1 MKRIFIIIVLL
12 ISLNSLCQTSVNN
25 KNIIGIWQ
33 AETNEVSS
41 ANLDTYKFYKNN
53 KFVFE
58 PSQYDGLKRIVK
70 IAGTYKIHN
79 AKIVFYVNS
88 LTELIGNKIERS
100 MITTQSDSW
109 AIEGGKLVTKKIKS
123 LPQEAK
129 LEFLGSIEGNKNC
142 LKIDA
147 RLFYKIKE

>member
-1 MKRIFIIIVLL
+1 MRRFFNIIVLL
-12 ISLNSLCQTSVNN
+12 ISFNSICQTTLIKS
-25 KNIIGIWQ
+25 NIIGIWQ
-33 AETNEVSS
+33 AETDEVSS
-41 ANLDTYKFYKNN
+41 AYHDTYRFCKNN

-70 IAGTYKIHN
+70 IAGTYKIQN
-79 AKIVFYVNS
+79 AKIVFYVKS

-109 AIEGGKLVTKKIKS
+109 AIEGEKLVTKKIIS

-129 LEFLGSIEGNKNC
+129 LEFLESIEGNKNC
-142 LKIDA
+142 LKIDG
-147 RLFYKIKE
+147 RLFYKVEE